1 MTKPRKVNNLL
12 ALTALAYLTRA
23 PMHPYELGRTLRDN
37 GDARSV
43 KFNPSSLYMVIQQ
56 LAKAGFVAERET
68 SREGQRPEKTV
79 YAITEAGR
87 LELLDWLRELI
98 EEPQH
103 EYPHF
108 VAALSLI
115 GALGPDDVV
124 ELLRRR
130 LRGLAAQR
138 SEIRDLIDTT
148 LAGGVHP
155 LFLVEEEYRLALL
168 EAETDFVERFI
179 DNIVDPKTG
188 WGPLWDQFHNTNA
201 EGHAS

>member
-1 MTKPRKVNNLL
+1 MTKHRKVNNLL
-12 ALTALAYLTRA
+12 GLTALAYLTRA
-23 PMHPYELGRTLRDN
+23 PMHAYELGRTLRDN

-43 KFNPSSLYMVIQQ
+43 KFNHSSLYMVIQQ

-130 LRGLAAQR
+130 LHGLAAQR
-138 SEIRDLIDTT
+138 SEIRDLINTT

-179 DNIVDPKTG
+179 DNIVDPETG
-188 WGPLWDQFHNTNA
+188 WGPLWDQFHNTNP
-201 EGHAS
+201 EGNSS